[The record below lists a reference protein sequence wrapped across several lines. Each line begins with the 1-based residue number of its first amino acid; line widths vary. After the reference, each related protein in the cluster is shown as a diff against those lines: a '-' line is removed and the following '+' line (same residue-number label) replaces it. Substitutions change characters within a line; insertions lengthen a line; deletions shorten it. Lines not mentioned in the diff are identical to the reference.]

1 LRAGSTFLFIA
12 LLGLSVLVH
21 AWFIHTR
28 IARIEPPRIDLPQAN
43 TTEILLVEELPPPP
57 LPDPTPE
64 PTPVP
69 IPEPTPPPLEPE
81 EVVTAEE
88 SPEVAQPTPEPTPTP
103 RPTPKPTAKPE
114 PKPKPEPRL
123 EQPKP
128 AAVTNVPK
136 PVVIRN
142 TPPSYP
148 EIARRKGWEG
158 RVLVRVEVSAEGRPV
173 STAIAKS
180 SGFGVLDQAALRAV
194 KSWRFQPRTVAGLPT
209 PGSVEVPVNFS
220 LNR

>member
-1 LRAGSTFLFIA
+1 LRAGSTKIFLA
-12 LLGLSVLVH
+12 LLGVSLLVH

-57 LPDPTPE
+57 MPEPAPE
-64 PTPVP
+64 PTPVST
-69 IPEPTPPPLEPE
+69 PEPTPPPLEPE

-88 SPEVAQPTPEPTPTP
+88 SPEIAQPTPEPTPTP
-103 RPTPKPTAKPE
+103 RPTPKPT
-114 PKPKPEPRL
+114 PKPEPRL
-123 EQPKP
+123 EKPKP
-128 AAVTNVPK
+128 ATVANVPK

-148 EIARRKGWEG
+148 EIARRNGWEG

-173 STAIAKS
+173 STAIARS
-180 SGFGVLDQAALRAV
+180 SGYGVLDQAALRAV
-194 KSWRFQPRTVAGLPT
+194 KSWRFQPRTVAGLPA

>member
-1 LRAGSTFLFIA
+1 MLIHG
-12 LLGLSVLVH
+12 
-21 AWFIHTR
+21 WFIHTR
-28 IARIEPPRIDLPQAN
+28 IAQIEPPRIDLPQAN

-57 LPDPTPE
+57 LPEPTPE

-69 IPEPTPPPLEPE
+69 TPEPTPPPLEPE

-114 PKPKPEPRL
+114 PKPEPRL

-148 EIARRKGWEG
+148 EIARRNGWEG

-180 SGFGVLDQAALRAV
+180 SGYGVLDQAALRAV
-194 KSWRFQPRTVAGLPT
+194 KSWRFQPRTVAGLPA

>member
-1 LRAGSTFLFIA
+1 MRAGSTKIFLA
-12 LLGLSVLVH
+12 LLGVSLLVH

-57 LPDPTPE
+57 MPEPAPE
-64 PTPVP
+64 PTPVST
-69 IPEPTPPPLEPE
+69 PEPTPPPLEPE

-88 SPEVAQPTPEPTPTP
+88 SPEIAQPTPEPTPTP
-103 RPTPKPTAKPE
+103 RPTPKPT
-114 PKPKPEPRL
+114 PKPEPRL
-123 EQPKP
+123 EKPKP
-128 AAVTNVPK
+128 ATVANVPK

-148 EIARRKGWEG
+148 EIARRNGWEG

-173 STAIAKS
+173 STAIARS
-180 SGFGVLDQAALRAV
+180 SGYGVLDQAALRAV
-194 KSWRFQPRTVAGLPT
+194 KSWRFQPRTVAGLPA